1 MAVPYHSSS
10 FVFVFTLICALGV
23 SLGFNSTS
31 DLDDSLVYLWPLPS
45 EFTFGEDVLAV
56 DPDLSLAVGGDGGN
70 SDIVREAFLRYRGI
84 IFKHSTR
91 FSKFRGR
98 SMYDISKIR
107 IIVHS
112 DSEVVSLRSRWIWVL
127 LGVCLVTGKTLGC
140 WSKQD

>member
-10 FVFVFTLICALGV
+10 FVLVFTLICALGV

-45 EFTFGEDVLAV
+45 EFTFGKDVLAV

-91 FSKFRGR
+91 FSKLRGR

-112 DSEVVSLRSRWIWVL
+112 DSEVVSLRTR
-127 LGVCLVTGKTLGC
+127 
-140 WSKQD
+140 